1 MPYATLV
8 EGGVE
13 ILQLGGQKVPVVQYA
28 LQGGGNA
35 GRIMGQAQVLRD
47 HHELSISGA
56 VFVCGKFHLNQI
68 MARIHLAIANPVEAF
83 DELSWR
89 RSWQRF
95 GTLTLCVLAGH
106 VLVLGLL
113 LQGDEV
119 WRRGWA
125 QVQALVGADADPAMG
140 SASPQGSARST
151 SSKNKADNA
160 LQRPASQV
168 PHQALVWQARLAE
181 QAELVKP
188 KAPERKTAVPKP
200 RAQDQIEVV
209 AGQEQPSPPSAPAPA
224 SASASVNAVVA
235 AEPVVE
241 GITERAPER
250 VSDAQPTSAALLPSA
265 SSSTSSSLSSSQLT
279 PQLVTD
285 TIGWAVQVPAP
296 VRLKYDVL
304 GEVKGF
310 NYNVSGELLW
320 TVNGDQYDAK
330 LEIRAFLLGS
340 RTQTS
345 RGRLTAQG
353 LEPKRFG
360 DKVRSEVAAH
370 FEYDQRQ
377 VIFSANTPR
386 AELLPG
392 AQDHLSVFV
401 QLASWVQANPKG
413 FAEGRVI
420 ELQAVGPRDA
430 LPWRFTVQGMD
441 RLKLPGGEIDALK
454 LTRPPARPF
463 DLSAEVWLAPSLGY
477 LPARIKLNQDNGDYV
492 DQQWVSSS
500 AP

>member
-1 MPYATLV
+1 
-8 EGGVE
+8 
-13 ILQLGGQKVPVVQYA
+13 
-28 LQGGGNA
+28 
-35 GRIMGQAQVLRD
+35 
-47 HHELSISGA
+47 
-56 VFVCGKFHLNQI
+56 
-68 MARIHLAIANPVEAF
+68 MARIHLAIANPVESF

-89 RSWQRF
+89 KSWQRF
-95 GTLTLCVLAGH
+95 GPLTLCVLAGH
-106 VLVLGLL
+106 VLVLGML
-113 LQGDEV
+113 LQGDEL

-125 QVQALVGADADPAMG
+125 QLQAWVGAKADPAMD
-140 SASPQGSARST
+140 STSPQGPAGT
-151 SSKNKADNA
+151 KNKVEGA

-181 QAELVKP
+181 QAEVVKP
-188 KAPERKTAVPKP
+188 KAPERKTAASKAAERKTQEPKP
-200 RAQDQIEVV
+200 LEPDPGVAKTRVQQQAEVTS
-209 AGQEQPSPPSAPAPA
+209 GQELASPPSAPAA
-224 SASASVNAVVA
+224 SAGALAA
-235 AEPVVE
+235 AETKV
-241 GITERAPER
+241 ERASER
-250 VSDAQPTSAALLPSA
+250 ANESMAAQPISAALQPSA
-265 SSSTSSSLSSSQLT
+265 SSSPPSSSPSSQPT

-285 TIGWAVQVPAP
+285 TSRWPVHVPAP

-320 TVNGDQYDAK
+320 TVSGDQYDAK

-386 AELLPG
+386 ADLLPG
-392 AQDHLSVFV
+392 AQDLLSVFV

-430 LPWRFTVQGMD
+430 LPWRFTVQGME

-477 LPARIKLNQDNGDYV
+477 LPARIKLTQDNGDFV

>member
-1 MPYATLV
+1 A
-8 EGGVE
+8 
-13 ILQLGGQKVPVVQYA
+13 
-28 LQGGGNA
+28 
-35 GRIMGQAQVLRD
+35 
-47 HHELSISGA
+47 
-56 VFVCGKFHLNQI
+56 
-68 MARIHLAIANPVEAF
+68 
-83 DELSWR
+83 
-89 RSWQRF
+89 
-95 GTLTLCVLAGH
+95 
-106 VLVLGLL
+106 
-113 LQGDEV
+113 
-119 WRRGWA
+119 
-125 QVQALVGADADPAMG
+125 
-140 SASPQGSARST
+140 
-151 SSKNKADNA
+151 
-160 LQRPASQV
+160 
-168 PHQALVWQARLAE
+168 
-181 QAELVKP
+181 
-188 KAPERKTAVPKP
+188 
-200 RAQDQIEVV
+200 
-209 AGQEQPSPPSAPAPA
+209 
-224 SASASVNAVVA
+224 
-235 AEPVVE
+235 
-241 GITERAPER
+241 
-250 VSDAQPTSAALLPSA
+250 AQPISAALQPSA
-265 SSSTSSSLSSSQLT
+265 SSSPPSSSPSSQLT

-285 TIGWAVQVPAP
+285 TSGWPVQVPAP

-320 TVNGDQYDAK
+320 TVSGEQYDAK

-370 FEYDQRQ
+370 FEYEQRQ

-413 FAEGRVI
+413 FTDGRVI

-430 LPWRFTVQGMD
+430 LPWRFTVQGMEL
-441 RLKLPGGEIDALK
+441 LKLPGGDLEALK
-454 LTRPPARPF
+454 LNRPPARPF

-477 LPARIKLNQDNGDYV
+477 LPARIKLTQDNGDFV

-500 AP
+500 FFSASAS

>member
-1 MPYATLV
+1 
-8 EGGVE
+8 
-13 ILQLGGQKVPVVQYA
+13 
-28 LQGGGNA
+28 
-35 GRIMGQAQVLRD
+35 MGQAQVLRD

-89 RSWQRF
+89 KSWQRF
-95 GTLTLCVLAGH
+95 GPLTLTVLAGH
-106 VLVLGLL
+106 VLVLGML

-125 QVQALVGADADPAMG
+125 QVQAWVGADADPAMD
-140 SASPQGSARST
+140 STSPQGSARST
-151 SSKNKADNA
+151 SSQYKLENVLK
-160 LQRPASQV
+160 RPAAQV

-181 QAELVKP
+181 QAEVVKP
-188 KAPERKTAVPKP
+188 KAPERKTAASKTAERKTEKPKVEEP
-200 RAQDQIEVV
+200 KTEETQIGVAKTRVQQQAEV
-209 AGQEQPSPPSAPAPA
+209 ASSQGQASPPPAPA
-224 SASASVNAVVA
+224 AAEALAA
-235 AEPVVE
+235 AEPMV
-241 GITERAPER
+241 ERASER
-250 VSDAQPTSAALLPSA
+250 VSESVVAQPTSAALQSSA
-265 SSSTSSSLSSSQLT
+265 SSSPPSSSPSSQLT
-279 PQLVTD
+279 AQLVTD
-285 TIGWAVQVPAP
+285 TSGWPVQVPAP

-320 TVNGDQYDAK
+320 TVSGDQYDAK

-386 AELLPG
+386 ADLLPG

-413 FAEGRVI
+413 FAEGSVI

-430 LPWRFTVQGMD
+430 LPWRFTVQGME
-441 RLKLPGGEIDALK
+441 RLKLPGGDIDALK

-477 LPARIKLNQDNGDYV
+477 LPARIKLIQDNGDFV

>member
-1 MPYATLV
+1 M
-8 EGGVE
+8 
-13 ILQLGGQKVPVVQYA
+13 
-28 LQGGGNA
+28 
-35 GRIMGQAQVLRD
+35 
-47 HHELSISGA
+47 
-56 VFVCGKFHLNQI
+56 
-68 MARIHLAIANPVEAF
+68 
-83 DELSWR
+83 
-89 RSWQRF
+89 
-95 GTLTLCVLAGH
+95 
-106 VLVLGLL
+106 
-113 LQGDEV
+113 
-119 WRRGWA
+119 
-125 QVQALVGADADPAMG
+125 
-140 SASPQGSARST
+140 
-151 SSKNKADNA
+151 
-160 LQRPASQV
+160 
-168 PHQALVWQARLAE
+168 
-181 QAELVKP
+181 
-188 KAPERKTAVPKP
+188 
-200 RAQDQIEVV
+200 
-209 AGQEQPSPPSAPAPA
+209 
-224 SASASVNAVVA
+224 
-235 AEPVVE
+235 
-241 GITERAPER
+241 
-250 VSDAQPTSAALLPSA
+250 
-265 SSSTSSSLSSSQLT
+265 
-279 PQLVTD
+279 
-285 TIGWAVQVPAP
+285 QVPAP

-320 TVNGDQYDAK
+320 TVSGDQYDAK

-420 ELQAVGPRDA
+420 ELQAVGSRDA

-477 LPARIKLNQDNGDYV
+477 LPARIKLTQDNGDFV

>member
-1 MPYATLV
+1 
-8 EGGVE
+8 
-13 ILQLGGQKVPVVQYA
+13 
-28 LQGGGNA
+28 
-35 GRIMGQAQVLRD
+35 
-47 HHELSISGA
+47 
-56 VFVCGKFHLNQI
+56 

-83 DELSWR
+83 DELTWR
-89 RSWQRF
+89 RAWQRF
-95 GTLTLCVLAGH
+95 GPLTLCVLAGH
-106 VLVLGLL
+106 VLVLGML

-125 QVQALVGADADPAMG
+125 QVQAWVGADADPAMD
-140 SASPQGSARST
+140 STSPQGSARST
-151 SSKNKADNA
+151 SSQYKLENVLK
-160 LQRPASQV
+160 RPAAQV
-168 PHQALVWQARLAE
+168 AHQALVWQARLAE
-181 QAELVKP
+181 QAEVVKP
-188 KAPERKTAVPKP
+188 KAPERKTAASKAAERKTEVPKVEEP
-200 RAQDQIEVV
+200 KTEETQIGV
-209 AGQEQPSPPSAPAPA
+209 AKTRIQQQAELASSQEQASPPSAPAA
-224 SASASVNAVVA
+224 AEALVA
-235 AEPVVE
+235 AEPMVESANESVV
-241 GITERAPER
+241 
-250 VSDAQPTSAALLPSA
+250 VQPISAALQSSMQPS
-265 SSSTSSSLSSSQLT
+265 S
-279 PQLVTD
+279 QLVTD
-285 TIGWAVQVPAP
+285 TSGWPVQVPAP

-386 AELLPG
+386 ADLLPG

-430 LPWRFTVQGMD
+430 LPWRFTVQGME
-441 RLKLPGGEIDALK
+441 RLKLPGGDIDALK

-463 DLSAEVWLAPSLGY
+463 DLSAKVWLAPSLGY
-477 LPARIKLNQDNGDYV
+477 LPARIKLIQDNGDFV

>member
-1 MPYATLV
+1 
-8 EGGVE
+8 
-13 ILQLGGQKVPVVQYA
+13 
-28 LQGGGNA
+28 
-35 GRIMGQAQVLRD
+35 
-47 HHELSISGA
+47 
-56 VFVCGKFHLNQI
+56 LNQI
-68 MARIHLAIANPVEAF
+68 MARIHLAMANPEEAF

-95 GTLTLCVLAGH
+95 GPLTLCVLAGH
-106 VLVLGLL
+106 VLVLGML

-125 QVQALVGADADPAMG
+125 QVQAWVGADADPAMD
-140 SASPQGSARST
+140 STSPQGSARST
-151 SSKNKADNA
+151 SSQYKLENVLK
-160 LQRPASQV
+160 RPAAQV

-181 QAELVKP
+181 QAEVVKP
-188 KAPERKTAVPKP
+188 KAPERKTAASKAAERKTEVPKVEEP
-200 RAQDQIEVV
+200 KTEETQIGV
-209 AGQEQPSPPSAPAPA
+209 AKTRIQQQAELASSQEQASPPSAPAA
-224 SASASVNAVVA
+224 AEALVA
-235 AEPVVE
+235 AEPMVESANESVV
-241 GITERAPER
+241 
-250 VSDAQPTSAALLPSA
+250 VQPISAALQSSMQPS
-265 SSSTSSSLSSSQLT
+265 S
-279 PQLVTD
+279 QLVTD
-285 TIGWAVQVPAP
+285 TSGWPVQVPAP

-413 FAEGRVI
+413 FAEGSVI

-430 LPWRFTVQGMD
+430 LPWRFTVQGME
-441 RLKLPGGEIDALK
+441 RLKLPGGDIDALK

-463 DLSAEVWLAPSLGY
+463 DLSAKVWLAPSLGY
-477 LPARIKLNQDNGDYV
+477 LPARIKLIQDNGDFV

>member
-1 MPYATLV
+1 
-8 EGGVE
+8 
-13 ILQLGGQKVPVVQYA
+13 
-28 LQGGGNA
+28 
-35 GRIMGQAQVLRD
+35 
-47 HHELSISGA
+47 
-56 VFVCGKFHLNQI
+56 
-68 MARIHLAIANPVEAF
+68 MARIQLAIANPVEAF

-89 RSWQRF
+89 RAWQRF
-95 GTLTLCVLAGH
+95 GPLTLSVLAGH

-125 QVQALVGADADPAMG
+125 QVQAWVGAERDSAMD
-140 SASPQGSARST
+140 STSPQGSSRST
-151 SSKNKADNA
+151 SSQYKAEDA
-160 LQRPASQV
+160 LQRPAAQV

-181 QAELVKP
+181 QAEVVKP
-188 KAPERKTAVPKP
+188 KAPELKAATSKVAERKTEVPKVEEP
-200 RAQDQIEVV
+200 KTEETQIGVAKTQVQQQAEV
-209 AGQEQPSPPSAPAPA
+209 ASSQEQTSPPSAPAA
-224 SASASVNAVVA
+224 TEALAA
-235 AEPVVE
+235 AEPMV
-241 GITERAPER
+241 ERANES
-250 VSDAQPTSAALLPSA
+250 VAAQPISAALQPSA
-265 SSSTSSSLSSSQLT
+265 SSSPPSSSPSSQLT

-285 TIGWAVQVPAP
+285 TSGWPVQVPAP

-320 TVNGDQYDAK
+320 TVSGEQYDAK

-370 FEYDQRQ
+370 FEYEQRQ

-413 FAEGRVI
+413 FTDGRVI

-430 LPWRFTVQGMD
+430 LPWRFTVQGMEL
-441 RLKLPGGEIDALK
+441 LKLPGGDLEALK
-454 LTRPPARPF
+454 LNRPPARPF

-477 LPARIKLNQDNGDYV
+477 LPARIKLTQDNGDFV

>member
-1 MPYATLV
+1 
-8 EGGVE
+8 
-13 ILQLGGQKVPVVQYA
+13 
-28 LQGGGNA
+28 
-35 GRIMGQAQVLRD
+35 
-47 HHELSISGA
+47 
-56 VFVCGKFHLNQI
+56 

-83 DELSWR
+83 DELSWCR
-89 RSWQRF
+89 LWQRF
-95 GTLTLCVLAGH
+95 GPLTLCVLAGH
-106 VLVLGLL
+106 VLVLGML

-125 QVQALVGADADPAMG
+125 QVQAWVGANADPAMD
-140 SASPQGSARST
+140 SASPQGSARSN
-151 SSKNKADNA
+151 SSQYKLENA
-160 LQRPASQV
+160 LKRPASQV

-181 QAELVKP
+181 QAEALEP
-188 KAPERKTAVPKP
+188 KAPERKTAASKAAERKTQEPKP
-200 RAQDQIEVV
+200 LEPDPGVAKTRVQQQVEV
-209 AGQEQPSPPSAPAPA
+209 ASSQELASPPSAPAA
-224 SASASVNAVVA
+224 SAVALAAAEHMVERANESVA
-235 AEPVVE
+235 A
-241 GITERAPER
+241 
-250 VSDAQPTSAALLPSA
+250 QPISAALQPTASSSPP
-265 SSSTSSSLSSSQLT
+265 SSSTSSQLT
-279 PQLVTD
+279 SQLVTD
-285 TIGWAVQVPAP
+285 TSGWPVQVPDP

-401 QLASWVQANPKG
+401 QLASWVQANTKG
-413 FAEGRVI
+413 FAEGSVI

-463 DLSAEVWLAPSLGY
+463 DLSAEVWLAPTLGY
-477 LPARIKLNQDNGDYV
+477 LPARIKLTQDNGDFV

>member
-1 MPYATLV
+1 
-8 EGGVE
+8 
-13 ILQLGGQKVPVVQYA
+13 
-28 LQGGGNA
+28 
-35 GRIMGQAQVLRD
+35 
-47 HHELSISGA
+47 
-56 VFVCGKFHLNQI
+56 
-68 MARIHLAIANPVEAF
+68 MARIHLAIANPEEAF
-83 DELSWR
+83 HELSWH

-95 GTLTLCVLAGH
+95 GLLTLCVLAGH
-106 VLVLGLL
+106 VLVLGML
-113 LQGDEV
+113 LQGEEV

-125 QVQALVGADADPAMG
+125 QVQAWVGAKGDPAMD
-140 SASPQGSARST
+140 STSPQGSSRSN
-151 SSKNKADNA
+151 SSKHKAEDA
-160 LQRPASQV
+160 LQRPAVQAV
-168 PHQALVWQARLAE
+168 HQAHQALVWQARLAS
-181 QAELVKP
+181 QAEVVKP
-188 KAPERKTAVPKP
+188 KAPERKTAASKTAEHKTEEPKAEEP
-200 RAQDQIEVV
+200 KAEETQIGVAKTRVQQQAEV
-209 AGQEQPSPPSAPAPA
+209 ASSLEQASPPSTPA
-224 SASASVNAVVA
+224 A
-235 AEPVVE
+235 AEALAVAGPMV
-241 GITERAPER
+241 ERASER
-250 VSDAQPTSAALLPSA
+250 VSESVVAQPTSAALQSSA
-265 SSSTSSSLSSSQLT
+265 SSSPPSSSPSSQLT

-285 TIGWAVQVPAP
+285 TSGWPVQVPAQ

-430 LPWRFTVQGMD
+430 QPWRFTVQGME

-454 LTRPPARPF
+454 FTRPPARPF

-477 LPARIKLNQDNGDYV
+477 LPARIKLTQDNGDFV
-492 DQQWVSSS
+492 DQQWLSSS

>member
-1 MPYATLV
+1 
-8 EGGVE
+8 
-13 ILQLGGQKVPVVQYA
+13 
-28 LQGGGNA
+28 
-35 GRIMGQAQVLRD
+35 
-47 HHELSISGA
+47 
-56 VFVCGKFHLNQI
+56 
-68 MARIHLAIANPVEAF
+68 
-83 DELSWR
+83 
-89 RSWQRF
+89 
-95 GTLTLCVLAGH
+95 LAGH
-106 VLVLGLL
+106 VLVLGML

-125 QVQALVGADADPAMG
+125 QVQAWVGANADPAMD
-140 SASPQGSARST
+140 STSPQGSARSN
-151 SSKNKADNA
+151 SSQYKLENA
-160 LQRPASQV
+160 LKRPASQV

-181 QAELVKP
+181 QAEALEH
-188 KAPERKTAVPKP
+188 KARERKTAASKVAERKTKKPKTEEP
-200 RAQDQIEVV
+200 DTGVAKTQVQQQAEVTSS
-209 AGQEQPSPPSAPAPA
+209 QEQASPASAPAA
-224 SASASVNAVVA
+224 AA
-235 AEPVVE
+235 AEALTASEPMV
-241 GITERAPER
+241 ER
-250 VSDAQPTSAALLPSA
+250 VSDSVAAQPISSALQPSA
-265 SSSTSSSLSSSQLT
+265 SSSTPSSSSSSQLT
-279 PQLVTD
+279 PQFVTD
-285 TIGWAVQVPAP
+285 TIGWPVQVPAP

-320 TVNGDQYDAK
+320 TVSGDQYDAK

-477 LPARIKLNQDNGDYV
+477 LPARIKLTQDNGDFV

>member
-1 MPYATLV
+1 
-8 EGGVE
+8 
-13 ILQLGGQKVPVVQYA
+13 
-28 LQGGGNA
+28 
-35 GRIMGQAQVLRD
+35 
-47 HHELSISGA
+47 
-56 VFVCGKFHLNQI
+56 
-68 MARIHLAIANPVEAF
+68 MARIHLAMANPEEAF

-95 GTLTLCVLAGH
+95 GPLTLCVLAGH
-106 VLVLGLL
+106 VLVLGML

-125 QVQALVGADADPAMG
+125 QVQAWVGADADPAMD
-140 SASPQGSARST
+140 SISPQGSARST
-151 SSKNKADNA
+151 SSQYKLENVLK
-160 LQRPASQV
+160 RPAAQV

-181 QAELVKP
+181 QAEVVKP
-188 KAPERKTAVPKP
+188 KAPERKTAASKAAERKTEVPKVEEP
-200 RAQDQIEVV
+200 KTEETQIGV
-209 AGQEQPSPPSAPAPA
+209 AKTRIQQQAELASSQEQASPPSAPAA
-224 SASASVNAVVA
+224 AEALVA
-235 AEPVVE
+235 AEPMVESANESVV
-241 GITERAPER
+241 
-250 VSDAQPTSAALLPSA
+250 VQPISAALQSSMQPS
-265 SSSTSSSLSSSQLT
+265 S
-279 PQLVTD
+279 QLVTD
-285 TIGWAVQVPAP
+285 TSGWPVQVPAP

-430 LPWRFTVQGMD
+430 QPWRFTVQGME
-441 RLKLPGGEIDALK
+441 RLKLPVGEIDALK

-463 DLSAEVWLAPSLGY
+463 DLSAEVWLAASLGY
-477 LPARIKLNQDNGDYV
+477 LPARIKLTQDNGDFV

>member
-1 MPYATLV
+1 
-8 EGGVE
+8 
-13 ILQLGGQKVPVVQYA
+13 
-28 LQGGGNA
+28 
-35 GRIMGQAQVLRD
+35 
-47 HHELSISGA
+47 
-56 VFVCGKFHLNQI
+56 

-95 GTLTLCVLAGH
+95 GPLTLCVLAGH
-106 VLVLGLL
+106 VLELGVL
-113 LQGDEV
+113 LQGEEV

-125 QVQALVGADADPAMG
+125 QVQAWVGAYGDQAMD
-140 SASPQGSARST
+140 STSPQGSARST

-181 QAELVKP
+181 QAEVVEP
-188 KAPERKTAVPKP
+188 KAPERKTSASKVAERKTKKPKTEEP
-200 RAQDQIEVV
+200 VTDV
-209 AGQEQPSPPSAPAPA
+209 AKTQVQQQAELASSQEQASPPPAPA
-224 SASASVNAVVA
+224 AAEALAVAELMVERASERANESVA
-235 AEPVVE
+235 A
-241 GITERAPER
+241 
-250 VSDAQPTSAALLPSA
+250 QPISSALQPSA
-265 SSSTSSSLSSSQLT
+265 SSSTPSSSSSSQLT
-279 PQLVTD
+279 PQFVTD
-285 TIGWAVQVPAP
+285 TIGWPVQVPAP

-330 LEIRAFLLGS
+330 LEIRAFFLGS

-386 AELLPG
+386 ADLLPG

-430 LPWRFTVQGMD
+430 LSWRFTVQGMD

-477 LPARIKLNQDNGDYV
+477 LPARIKLTQDNGDFV

>member
-1 MPYATLV
+1 
-8 EGGVE
+8 
-13 ILQLGGQKVPVVQYA
+13 
-28 LQGGGNA
+28 
-35 GRIMGQAQVLRD
+35 
-47 HHELSISGA
+47 
-56 VFVCGKFHLNQI
+56 

-95 GTLTLCVLAGH
+95 GPLTLCVLAGH
-106 VLVLGLL
+106 VLVLGML

-125 QVQALVGADADPAMG
+125 QVQAWVGAEADPAMD
-140 SASPQGSARST
+140 STSPQGSARSN
-151 SSKNKADNA
+151 SSQYKAEDA
-160 LQRPASQV
+160 LQRPAA
-168 PHQALVWQARLAE
+168 PMAHQALVWKARLAE
-181 QAELVKP
+181 QAEVVKP
-188 KAPERKTAVPKP
+188 KAPERKTAVSKP

-209 AGQEQPSPPSAPAPA
+209 ASQEQPSPPSAPAPA
-224 SASASVNAVVA
+224 SVEAVVA
-235 AEPVVE
+235 TEPVVE

-250 VSDAQPTSAALLPSA
+250 VSDAQPTSAALQSSA
-265 SSSTSSSLSSSQLT
+265 SSSPPSSSPSSQLT
-279 PQLVTD
+279 AQLVTD
-285 TIGWAVQVPAP
+285 TSGWPVQVPAP

-320 TVNGDQYDAK
+320 TVSGDQYDAK

-430 LPWRFTVQGMD
+430 LPWRFTVQGME
-441 RLKLPGGEIDALK
+441 RLKLPSGEIDALK

-477 LPARIKLNQDNGDYV
+477 LPARIKLTQDNGDFV

>member
-1 MPYATLV
+1 
-8 EGGVE
+8 
-13 ILQLGGQKVPVVQYA
+13 
-28 LQGGGNA
+28 
-35 GRIMGQAQVLRD
+35 
-47 HHELSISGA
+47 LSISGA
-56 VFVCGKFHLNQI
+56 VFVSGKFHLNQI
-68 MARIHLAIANPVEAF
+68 MALIHLAIANPEEAF

-95 GTLTLCVLAGH
+95 GPLTLCVLAGH
-106 VLVLGLL
+106 VLVLGML

-188 KAPERKTAVPKP
+188 KAPERKTAASKVAERKTKKPKTEAP
-200 RAQDQIEVV
+200 DTGLDKTLVQQQAEV
-209 AGQEQPSPPSAPAPA
+209 ASSQEQASLPSAPAA
-224 SASASVNAVVA
+224 SAEALAA
-235 AEPVVE
+235 AEPMV
-241 GITERAPER
+241 ERANES
-250 VSDAQPTSAALLPSA
+250 VAAQPISAALQTTA
-265 SSSTSSSLSSSQLT
+265 SSSPPSSSPSSQLT

-285 TIGWAVQVPAP
+285 TSGWPVQLPAP

-477 LPARIKLNQDNGDYV
+477 LPARIKLTQDNGDFV

>member
-1 MPYATLV
+1 
-8 EGGVE
+8 
-13 ILQLGGQKVPVVQYA
+13 
-28 LQGGGNA
+28 
-35 GRIMGQAQVLRD
+35 
-47 HHELSISGA
+47 
-56 VFVCGKFHLNQI
+56 
-68 MARIHLAIANPVEAF
+68 
-83 DELSWR
+83 
-89 RSWQRF
+89 
-95 GTLTLCVLAGH
+95 
-106 VLVLGLL
+106 
-113 LQGDEV
+113 
-119 WRRGWA
+119 
-125 QVQALVGADADPAMG
+125 
-140 SASPQGSARST
+140 
-151 SSKNKADNA
+151 
-160 LQRPASQV
+160 
-168 PHQALVWQARLAE
+168 VWQARLAE
-181 QAELVKP
+181 QAEALEP
-188 KAPERKTAVPKP
+188 KGLERKTAASKVAERKTKKPKTEAP
-200 RAQDQIEVV
+200 DTDV
-209 AGQEQPSPPSAPAPA
+209 AKTQVQQHAELASSQEQASPPSAPA
-224 SASASVNAVVA
+224 A
-235 AEPVVE
+235 AEALTASEPIV
-241 GITERAPER
+241 ER
-250 VSDAQPTSAALLPSA
+250 VSDSVAAQPISSALQPSA
-265 SSSTSSSLSSSQLT
+265 SSSTPSSSSSSQLA
-279 PQLVTD
+279 PQFVTD
-285 TIGWAVQVPAP
+285 TSGWPVQVPAP

-463 DLSAEVWLAPSLGY
+463 DLSAEVWLTPSLGY
-477 LPARIKLNQDNGDYV
+477 LPARIKLTQDNGDFV

>member
-1 MPYATLV
+1 
-8 EGGVE
+8 
-13 ILQLGGQKVPVVQYA
+13 
-28 LQGGGNA
+28 
-35 GRIMGQAQVLRD
+35 
-47 HHELSISGA
+47 
-56 VFVCGKFHLNQI
+56 
-68 MARIHLAIANPVEAF
+68 MARIHLAMANPEEAF

-95 GTLTLCVLAGH
+95 GPLTLCVLAGH
-106 VLVLGLL
+106 VLVLGML

-125 QVQALVGADADPAMG
+125 QVQAWVGADADPAMD
-140 SASPQGSARST
+140 STSPQGSARST
-151 SSKNKADNA
+151 SSQYKLENVLK
-160 LQRPASQV
+160 RPAAQV

-181 QAELVKP
+181 QAEVVKP
-188 KAPERKTAVPKP
+188 KAPERKTAASKAAERKTEVPKVEEP
-200 RAQDQIEVV
+200 KTEETQIGV
-209 AGQEQPSPPSAPAPA
+209 AKTRIQQQAELASSQEQASPPSAPAA
-224 SASASVNAVVA
+224 AEALVA
-235 AEPVVE
+235 AEPMVESANESVV
-241 GITERAPER
+241 
-250 VSDAQPTSAALLPSA
+250 VQPISAALQSSMQPS
-265 SSSTSSSLSSSQLT
+265 S
-279 PQLVTD
+279 QLVTD
-285 TIGWAVQVPAP
+285 TSGWPVQVPAP

-430 LPWRFTVQGMD
+430 QPWRFTVQGME
-441 RLKLPGGEIDALK
+441 RLKLPVGEIDALK

-477 LPARIKLNQDNGDYV
+477 LPARIKLTQDNGDFV
-492 DQQWVSSS
+492 DQQWLSSS

>member
-1 MPYATLV
+1 
-8 EGGVE
+8 
-13 ILQLGGQKVPVVQYA
+13 
-28 LQGGGNA
+28 
-35 GRIMGQAQVLRD
+35 
-47 HHELSISGA
+47 
-56 VFVCGKFHLNQI
+56 
-68 MARIHLAIANPVEAF
+68 
-83 DELSWR
+83 
-89 RSWQRF
+89 
-95 GTLTLCVLAGH
+95 
-106 VLVLGLL
+106 
-113 LQGDEV
+113 
-119 WRRGWA
+119 
-125 QVQALVGADADPAMG
+125 VQAWVGANADPTKNNTLA
-140 SASPQGSARST
+140 QGSAGST
-151 SSKNKADNA
+151 SSQYKAKDA
-160 LQRPASQV
+160 LQRPASPV
-168 PHQALVWQARLAE
+168 PYQALVWQARLAE
-181 QAELVKP
+181 QAEVVKP
-188 KAPERKTAVPKP
+188 KAPELKAATSKVAERKTEVPKVEEP
-200 RAQDQIEVV
+200 KTEETQIGVAKTQVQQQAEV
-209 AGQEQPSPPSAPAPA
+209 ASSQEQTSPPSAPAA
-224 SASASVNAVVA
+224 TEALAA
-235 AEPVVE
+235 AEPMV
-241 GITERAPER
+241 ERANES
-250 VSDAQPTSAALLPSA
+250 VAAQPISAALQPSA
-265 SSSTSSSLSSSQLT
+265 SSSPPSSSPSSQLT

-285 TIGWAVQVPAP
+285 TSGWPVQVPAP

-320 TVNGDQYDAK
+320 TVSGEQYDAK

-370 FEYDQRQ
+370 FEYEQRQ

-413 FAEGRVI
+413 FAEGSVI

-430 LPWRFTVQGMD
+430 LLWRFTVQGME
-441 RLKLPGGEIDALK
+441 RLKLPSGETDALK

-477 LPARIKLNQDNGDYV
+477 LPARIKLTQDNGDFV

>member
-1 MPYATLV
+1 
-8 EGGVE
+8 
-13 ILQLGGQKVPVVQYA
+13 
-28 LQGGGNA
+28 
-35 GRIMGQAQVLRD
+35 
-47 HHELSISGA
+47 
-56 VFVCGKFHLNQI
+56 

-83 DELSWR
+83 DELTWR
-89 RSWQRF
+89 RAWQRF
-95 GTLTLCVLAGH
+95 GPLTLSVLAGH
-106 VLVLGLL
+106 VLVLGML

-125 QVQALVGADADPAMG
+125 QVQAWVGANADPAMG
-140 SASPQGSARST
+140 SASPQGSALSN
-151 SSKNKADNA
+151 SSQYKLENA
-160 LQRPASQV
+160 LKRPASQV
-168 PHQALVWQARLAE
+168 PHQALVWQARLAS
-181 QAELVKP
+181 QAEALEN
-188 KAPERKTAVPKP
+188 KARESKTAASKVAERKTEVPKVEEP
-200 RAQDQIEVV
+200 KTEETQIGVAKTQVQQQSEVTSS
-209 AGQEQPSPPSAPAPA
+209 QEQASPPSAPAA
-224 SASASVNAVVA
+224 SAGALAA
-235 AEPVVE
+235 AEPMV
-241 GITERAPER
+241 ERANES
-250 VSDAQPTSAALLPSA
+250 VVVQPISAALQSSMQPS
-265 SSSTSSSLSSSQLT
+265 S
-279 PQLVTD
+279 QLVTD
-285 TIGWAVQVPAP
+285 TSGWPVQVPAP

-430 LPWRFTVQGMD
+430 QPWRFTVQGME
-441 RLKLPGGEIDALK
+441 RLKLPGGDIDALK

-463 DLSAEVWLAPSLGY
+463 DLSAKVWLAPSLGY
-477 LPARIKLNQDNGDYV
+477 LPARIKLIQDNGDFV